1 MPVAVFEIFSTPQ
14 LAFTPRAVAAYLF
27 AGLVPG
33 LLAYAGFAY
42 LGSRFGSVRASI
54 ALYIGPIAS
63 ALLSLTI
70 LGEPPSLLHVT
81 GGLFIL
87 GGVWL
92 SVRK

>member
-1 MPVAVFEIFSTPQ
+1 
-14 LAFTPRAVAAYLF
+14 
-27 AGLVPG
+27 VPG

-54 ALYIGPIAS
+54 ALYIGPIVS
-63 ALLSLTI
+63 ALLSWTI
-70 LGEPPSLLHVT
+70 LGEPSTLLHVT

-87 GGVWL
+87 GGVRL